1 MSVLVCG
8 GAGYIGSHNVRALL
22 DRGEGVVVLDNLWT
36 GHRESLPGSVP
47 FYEGDVRDAA
57 LLDRILSEHPV
68 ESVIHFCACS
78 LVGESVEQPLRYFNN
93 NVYGM
98 QVLLEAMERHGL
110 DKIVFSSSAAVY
122 GEPRRVP
129 ILEDDE
135 TAPTNP
141 YGETK
146 RTMERMMH
154 WVGLRHGIRYVSLRY
169 FNVAGAREDGSIGED
184 HRNETHLVPIILQ
197 VPLSRRTHVTV
208 YGDDYPTPDGT
219 CIRDYVH
226 ISDLADAH
234 LRALDHLRAGG
245 EGGIFNLGS
254 GAGYSVREMIEAA
267 RAATGHAIPV
277 EVGPRRA
284 GDPARLVADST
295 RAREVL
301 GWVPRVTRMED
312 IVATAWNWHR
322 THPNGYGG

>member
-1 MSVLVCG
+1 MSVLICG
-8 GAGYIGSHNVRALL
+8 GAGYIGSHNVRALC
-22 DRGEGVVVLDNLWT
+22 DRGESVVVLDNLWT

-57 LLDRILSEHPV
+57 LLDRIWAEHAV
-68 ESVIHFCACS
+68 DAVIHFCACS
-78 LVGESVEQPLRYFNN
+78 LVGESVDQPLRYFNN

-98 QVLLEAMERHGL
+98 QVLLEAMVRHGL

-122 GEPRRVP
+122 GEPKRVP

-135 TAPTNP
+135 TLPTNP

-146 RTMERMMH
+146 RVMERMMH
-154 WVGLRHGIRYVSLRY
+154 WVGRRHGIRWVSLRY

-184 HRNETHLVPIILQ
+184 HRNETHLAPIILQ
-197 VPLSRRTHVTV
+197 VPLGRRTHVTI

-226 ISDLADAH
+226 VSDLADAH
-234 LRALDHLRAGG
+234 LRALDHLRSDG
-245 EGGIFNLGS
+245 EGGVFNLGS
-254 GAGYSVREMIEAA
+254 GEGYSVRAMIDAA
-267 RAATGHAIPV
+267 RTATGHTIPV

-295 RAREVL
+295 KARQVL
-301 GWVPRVTRMED
+301 GWTPRITRMED
-312 IVATAWNWHR
+312 IIATAWNWHR
-322 THPNGYGG
+322 THPSGYGN

>member
-1 MSVLVCG
+1 MSVLICG
-8 GAGYIGSHNVRALL
+8 GAGYIGSHNVRALC
-22 DRGEGVVVLDNLWT
+22 DRGESVVVLDNLWT

-57 LLDRILSEHPV
+57 LLDRIWSEHAV
-68 ESVIHFCACS
+68 DAVIHFCACS
-78 LVGESVEQPLRYFNN
+78 LVGESVDQPLRYFNN

-98 QVLLEAMERHGL
+98 QVLLEAMVRHGL

-122 GEPRRVP
+122 GEPKRVP

-135 TAPTNP
+135 TLPTNP

-146 RTMERMMH
+146 RVMERMMH
-154 WVGLRHGIRYVSLRY
+154 WVGRRHGIRWVSLRY

-184 HRNETHLVPIILQ
+184 HRNETHLAPIILQ
-197 VPLSRRTHVTV
+197 VPLGRRTHVTI

-226 ISDLADAH
+226 VSDLADAH
-234 LRALDHLRAGG
+234 LRALDHLRSDG
-245 EGGIFNLGS
+245 EGGVFNLGS
-254 GAGYSVREMIEAA
+254 GEGYSVRAMIDAA
-267 RAATGHAIPV
+267 RTATGHAIPV

-295 RAREVL
+295 KARQVL
-301 GWVPRVTRMED
+301 GWTPRITRMED
-312 IVATAWNWHR
+312 IIATAWNWHR
-322 THPNGYGG
+322 THPNGYGD

>member
-1 MSVLVCG
+1 MSVLICG

-22 DRGEGVVVLDNLWT
+22 DRGESVVVLDNLWT

-57 LLDRILSEHPV
+57 LLDRIWAEHAV
-68 ESVIHFCACS
+68 DAVIHFCACS
-78 LVGESVEQPLRYFNN
+78 LVGESVDQPLRYFNN

-98 QVLLEAMERHGL
+98 QVLLEAMVRHGL

-135 TAPTNP
+135 TLPTNP

-146 RTMERMMH
+146 RVMERMMH
-154 WVGLRHGIRYVSLRY
+154 WVGRRHGIRWVSLRY

-197 VPLSRRTHVTV
+197 VPLGRRTHVTV
-208 YGDDYPTPDGT
+208 YGDDYPTSDGT

-226 ISDLADAH
+226 VSDLADAH
-234 LRALDHLRAGG
+234 LRALDHLRSDG
-245 EGGIFNLGS
+245 EGGVFNLGS
-254 GAGYSVREMIEAA
+254 GEGYSVRAMIDAA

-295 RAREVL
+295 KARRVL
-301 GWVPRVTRMED
+301 GWTPKVTRMED
-312 IVATAWNWHR
+312 IIATAWNWHR
-322 THPNGYGG
+322 THPNGYGD

>member
-1 MSVLVCG
+1 MSVLICG
-8 GAGYIGSHNVRALL
+8 GAGYIGSHNVRALC
-22 DRGEGVVVLDNLWT
+22 DRGESVVVLDNLWT

-57 LLDRILSEHPV
+57 LLDRIWSEHAV
-68 ESVIHFCACS
+68 DAVIHFCACS
-78 LVGESVEQPLRYFNN
+78 LVGESVDQPLRYFNN

-98 QVLLEAMERHGL
+98 QVLLEAMVRHGL

-122 GEPRRVP
+122 GEPKRVP

-135 TAPTNP
+135 TLPTNP

-146 RTMERMMH
+146 RVMERMMH
-154 WVGLRHGIRYVSLRY
+154 WVGRRHGIRWVSLRY

-184 HRNETHLVPIILQ
+184 HRNETHLAPIILQ
-197 VPLSRRTHVTV
+197 VPLGRRTHVTI

-226 ISDLADAH
+226 VSDLADAH

-245 EGGIFNLGS
+245 EGGVFNLGS
-254 GAGYSVREMIEAA
+254 GEGYSVRAMIDAA
-267 RAATGHAIPV
+267 RTATGHAIPV

-295 RAREVL
+295 KARQVL
-301 GWVPRVTRMED
+301 GWTPRITRMED
-312 IVATAWNWHR
+312 IIATAWNWHR
-322 THPNGYGG
+322 THPNGYGD

>member
-1 MSVLVCG
+1 MSVLICG

-22 DRGEGVVVLDNLWT
+22 DRGESVVVLDNLWT

-57 LLDRILSEHPV
+57 LLDRIWAEHAV
-68 ESVIHFCACS
+68 DAAIHFCACS
-78 LVGESVEQPLRYFNN
+78 LVGESVDQPLRYFNN

-98 QVLLEAMERHGL
+98 QVLLEAMARHGL

-135 TAPTNP
+135 TLPTNP

-146 RTMERMMH
+146 RVMERMMH
-154 WVGLRHGIRYVSLRY
+154 WVGRRHGIRWVSLRY

-197 VPLSRRTHVTV
+197 VPLGRRTHVTV

-234 LRALDHLRAGG
+234 LRALDHLRSGG

-254 GAGYSVREMIEAA
+254 GEGYSVRAMVDAA

-277 EVGPRRA
+277 EAGPRRA
-284 GDPARLVADST
+284 GDPARLVADSAK
-295 RAREVL
+295 ARQVL
-301 GWVPRVTRMED
+301 GWTPRITRMED
-312 IVATAWNWHR
+312 IIATAWNWHR
-322 THPNGYGG
+322 THPNGYGD